1 MLIPS
6 RLNKKGLI
14 QDPDYLF
21 IGEKSHLFLKKLE
34 SEEHLN
40 DRIIEQTIY
49 GSMENNQTYRKLKSR
64 FRRRLI
70 DEIYYGTFEKFN
82 NGSRNQVFAY
92 LIKQYSV
99 SQALKLEL
107 FTKAYISTIKE
118 IHAKAIKFDM
128 PEISQLTA
136 QDLFYYHAFVEPNK
150 KMMLKY
156 KEEKEKIAEQM
167 VFSERATVVNGELSH
182 IYTQEKYNPSKEHR
196 IIIKDRVEELI
207 KLSKIS
213 DNFVLH
219 YYRYDMCYYY
229 YLVEKKYEEILELTL
244 EAQDFYK
251 KRQIQDKGFRWT
263 LESNNILALI
273 YLKKYEQASQEM
285 EITFS
290 WLTTGTRAWFHLSDF
305 QFICYNLQSKFEKAA
320 DLINDVLTQPAL
332 KNFNYEILEWES
344 RFILFSLLVTE
355 KRIVEKLGELNY
367 KLTPQRFLKK
377 HSHLLKDKKA
387 MNLTYRIVEI
397 VYYIKSNKMG
407 KVIDII
413 DNLGQFKY
421 KYLKDNDTFRP
432 QCFIRLLE
440 VLAKSNF
447 HPVRV
452 NYLAEPILKK
462 MKTKDAV
469 ISNENYFAEIL
480 PFEEIWQRL
489 IKLL

>member
-1 MLIPS
+1 MLVPS

-21 IGEKSHLFLKKLE
+21 IGEKSHLFLRKLE

-49 GSMENNQTYRKLKSR
+49 GSMENNQAYRKLKSR

-82 NGSRNQVFAY
+82 NGSRNQMFAY

-99 SQALKLEL
+99 AQALKLEL
-107 FTKAYISTIKE
+107 FTQAYISTIKE

-128 PEISQLTA
+128 PLISKLTV
-136 QDLFYYHAFVEPNK
+136 QDLYYYNAFVDPDK
-150 KMMLKY
+150 KLMLKY
-156 KEEKEKIAEQM
+156 KEEKEKIEEQV
-167 VFSERATVVNGELSH
+167 VFYDRAVVVNGELSH
-182 IYTQEKYNPSKEHR
+182 IYTQGKYNPSKEQR
-196 IIIKDRVEELI
+196 VIIKDRVEELI

-213 DNFVLH
+213 NTFTLH
-219 YYRYDMCYYY
+219 YYRYDLCYYY
-229 YLVEKKYEEILELTL
+229 LLVEKKYAEILELTY
-244 EAQDFYK
+244 EAQNFYIS
-251 KRQIQDKGFRWT
+251 RQIEDKGFRWT
-263 LESNNILALI
+263 IESNNILALI
-273 YLKKYEQASQEM
+273 YLKKYEQATKEL
-285 EITFS
+285 EITSS
-290 WLTTGTRAWFHLSDF
+290 WLTTGSRSWFHIRDF
-305 QFICYNLQSKFEKAA
+305 QFICYNLQSKFENAA

-332 KNFNYEILEWES
+332 KNFNYEIIEWES
-344 RFILFSLLVTE
+344 RFILFSLLVTDQPV
-355 KRIVEKLGELNY
+355 VEKIGELNY

-397 VYYIKSNKMG
+397 AYYIKSNKMG

-421 KYLKDNDTFRP
+421 KYLRDNDTFRP

-462 MKTKDAV
+462 MKTKEAI
-469 ISNENYFAEIL
+469 ISSENAYAEIL
-480 PFEEIWQRL
+480 SFEEIWQRL